1 MELRE
6 YLAVIRKWWWLIVL
20 CTVLAAGASLMVS
33 RSTPPTYQAST
44 TLMVGQ
50 IIQDPNPNTQ
60 DMSTSERL
68 AQTYAEM
75 VRRQPILQATV
86 EALDLGVGWKALR
99 EQVSVN
105 LVRNTQLMEIQV
117 TYTDPQ
123 RAVLTADEIARQL
136 ILQSPTK
143 QDKEREAH
151 HQFVTAQLADLQA
164 KIAAGQAEV
173 VELEESIATAFNA
186 EQMQNIR
193 DQITALQTQVN
204 TWQANYAPL
213 LSFLQEGVTN
223 YISVVEP
230 ATVPSAPIGPKTRT
244 NVLLAAVVGVMLGAG
259 FAFLIEYLDDT
270 IKSPDDIIQALG
282 LSPLGAI
289 SRIDG
294 KSYEDKLVAAIHP
307 RSPISE
313 AYRILRTNIQFS
325 AVDKPLGTL
334 LVGSPNPIEGKSIT
348 LANLGVVMAQAGLS
362 AILVDSDLRRP
373 VLHKIFDLPNKEG
386 LTTALL
392 DGELNLDGRLQATQ
406 VENLKVLTSGPLPP
420 NPSELLGSQKM
431 KSLIEALKGKAD
443 VILFDSPPTLVVTDA
458 AVLAGQVDGV
468 LLVTEAG
475 NTRREMAQRAKE
487 DLLKV
492 GANVLGA
499 VLNKLSPRGAGYYY
513 YYYYYSRDGDGQ
525 KRRKRKKGSLLSKI
539 PGLKRFVRS

>member
-6 YLAVIRKWWWLIVL
+6 YLALIRKWWWLIVL

-44 TLMVGQ
+44 TLIVGQ

-117 TYTDPQ
+117 TDTDPQ
-123 RAVLTADEIARQL
+123 RAMLTADEIARQL
-136 ILQSPTK
+136 ILQSPTQ

-164 KIAAGQAEV
+164 KIAAGQAGV
-173 VELEESIATAFNA
+173 VELEESLATAFNA
-186 EQMQNIR
+186 EQIQSIR

-204 TWQANYAPL
+204 TWQANYASL
-213 LSFLQEGVTN
+213 LSFLQEGATN

-230 ATVPSAPIGPKTRT
+230 ATVPTAPIGPKTRT

-270 IKSPDDIIQALG
+270 LKSPDDIVQALG

-325 AVDKPLGTL
+325 AVDRPLGTL
-334 LVGSPNPIEGKSIT
+334 LVSSPNPIEGKSIT

-392 DGELNLDGRLQATQ
+392 DGEFNLDGRLQATQ

-513 YYYYYSRDGDGQ
+513 YYYYSRDGDGQ
-525 KRRKRKKGSLLSKI
+525 RRRKRKKGSLLSKI
-539 PGLKRFVRS
+539 PGLKRVVRS

>member
-6 YLAVIRKWWWLIVL
+6 YLTVIRKWWWLIVL

-99 EQVSVN
+99 GQVSVN

-117 TYTDPQ
+117 TDTDPQ
-123 RAVLTADEIARQL
+123 RAMLTADEIARQL
-136 ILQSPTK
+136 ILQSPTQ
-143 QDKEREAH
+143 QDKEREVH

-173 VELEESIATAFNA
+173 VELEESMATAFNA

-204 TWQANYAPL
+204 TWQANYASL

-230 ATVPSAPIGPKTRT
+230 ATVPTAPIGPKTRT
-244 NVLLAAVVGVMLGAG
+244 NVLLAAVVGIMLGVG

-270 IKSPDDIIQALG
+270 IKSPDDIVQALG

-307 RSPISE
+307 RSQISE

-325 AVDKPLGTL
+325 AVDRPLGTL
-334 LVGSPNPIEGKSIT
+334 LVSSPNPIEGKSIT

-373 VLHKIFDLPNKEG
+373 VLHKVFDLPNKEG
-386 LTTALL
+386 LTTALI
-392 DGELNLDGRLQATQ
+392 GELDLDGRLQATQ
-406 VENLKVLTSGPLPP
+406 VENLRVLTSGPLPP

-431 KSLIEALKGKAD
+431 KVLIESLKGKAD
-443 VILFDSPPTLVVTDA
+443 VVLFDSPPALVVTDA

-468 LLVTEAG
+468 LLVIEAG
-475 NTRREMAQRAKE
+475 NTRREMVQRAKE

-492 GANVLGA
+492 GANVLGT
-499 VLNKLSPRGAGYYY
+499 VLNRLSPRGAGYYY
-513 YYYYYSRDGDGQ
+513 SYYYYSRDGDGR

>member
-6 YLAVIRKWWWLIVL
+6 YLGIIRKWWWLIVL

-50 IIQDPNPNTQ
+50 FIQEPDPNTQ

-86 EALDLGVGWKALR
+86 EALDLDMNWKALR
-99 EQVSVN
+99 ERISVN

-117 TYTDPQ
+117 TDTDPQ
-123 RAVLTADEIARQL
+123 WAMLTANEIARQL
-136 ILQSPTK
+136 ILQSPT
-143 QDKEREAH
+143 QPDKEREAH
-151 HQFVTAQLADLQA
+151 RQFVTAQLADLQA
-164 KIAAGQAEV
+164 KISAGQAEV
-173 VELEESIATAFNA
+173 AELEKSLATAFNA
-186 EQMQNIR
+186 EQMQSIR
-193 DQITALQTQVN
+193 GQITALQTQVN
-204 TWQANYAPL
+204 TWQANYASL

-230 ATVPSAPIGPKTRT
+230 ATAPAAPISPRTRT
-244 NVLLAAVVGVMLGAG
+244 NVLLAAVVGVILGVG

-270 IKSPDDIIQALG
+270 IKSPDDIVQALG

-289 SRIDG
+289 SRING

-325 AVDKPLGTL
+325 AVDKPLETL
-334 LVGSPNPIEGKSIT
+334 LVSSPNPIEGKSIT
-348 LANLGVVMAQAGLS
+348 LANLGVVVAQAGLS
-362 AILVDSDLRRP
+362 VILVDSDLRRP
-373 VLHKIFDLPNKEG
+373 VLHKIFDLPNKKG
-386 LTTALL
+386 LTSVLL
-392 DGELNLDGRLQATQ
+392 DGEPSLDGRLQATQ
-406 VENLKVLTSGPLPP
+406 VENLRVLTSGPLPP

-431 KSLIEALKGKAD
+431 KSLIESLKGKAD
-443 VILFDSPPTLVVTDA
+443 VVLLDSPPALVVTDA

-468 LLVTEAG
+468 LLVADAG
-475 NTRREMAQRAKE
+475 KTRREMAQRAKE
-487 DLLKV
+487 DLIKV

-499 VLNKLSPRGAGYYY
+499 VLNKL
-513 YYYYYSRDGDGQ
+513 
-525 KRRKRKKGSLLSKI
+525 
-539 PGLKRFVRS
+539 